1 MSRQASRLPEGVVA
15 RGGESPPQ
23 LVTDES
29 PVELIRALAIFA
41 ESPST
46 EHQAVAKALDFGD
59 APGGDEY
66 AQLFS
71 FQLYPYAAVHLGPEG
86 MMGGEA
92 ADRVAG
98 FWRAVGH
105 VPPAE
110 PDHLSALLG
119 LYASLLEA
127 EGQADG
133 AERKLVGQSRAAL
146 LHEHVAPWVF
156 AFLARVEALGAA
168 FHRNWAAVLSAV
180 LAQELGR
187 DPVVEA
193 LPVHLR
199 EAPVLPDP
207 REESGGAFLDG
218 LLAPVRTGMILARA
232 DLVRMARSLELGV
245 RIGERRY
252 ILEHLLGQDPA
263 RTLAALADEAEA
275 WGTHHAR
282 LAPQLGSTG
291 TFWVERAASTAVLL
305 SDLAEVG
312 EATLGSVAEAT
323 P

>member
-1 MSRQASRLPEGVVA
+1 MVTSA
-15 RGGESPPQ
+15 GESPRR
-23 LVTDES
+23 LVSDEL
-29 PVELIRALAIFA
+29 PAELIRALAIFA
-41 ESPST
+41 EPPSA
-46 EHQAVAKALDFGD
+46 EHQAVARALDFGD

-86 MMGGEA
+86 KMGGEA
-92 ADRVAG
+92 TDRVAG

-127 EGQADG
+127 EGLVDG
-133 AERKLVGQSRAAL
+133 AERKLVAQSRAAL
-146 LHEHVAPWVF
+146 LHEHLAPWVF
-156 AFLARVEALGAA
+156 AFLGRVEALGGA
-168 FHRNWAAVLSAV
+168 FHRKWAEVLSAV
-180 LAQELGR
+180 LSQELER
-187 DPVVEA
+187 APVVQA
-193 LPVHLR
+193 LPLHLR
-199 EAPVLPDP
+199 EAPGLPDP
-207 REESGGAFLDG
+207 REEGGGAFLDG

-232 DLVRMARSLELGV
+232 DLVRIARSLELGV

-252 ILEHLLGQDPA
+252 ILEHLVGQDPV
-263 RTLAALADEAEA
+263 RTLEALAGEAEA

-282 LAPQLGSTG
+282 WAARLGSSG
-291 TFWVERAASTAVLL
+291 VFWVGRAANTAALL

-312 EATLGSVAEAT
+312 DEALGLVAEAT